1 MSSALIAGFLKFILC
16 VNIATLTFMTLRK
29 AYSV

>member
-1 MSSALIAGFLKFILC
+1 MSPALTAVFLKFILC